1 MLYPCPPC
9 RIHYKPR
16 LPLHRSENLAM
27 AFDFIKTKEKIHIV
41 NIGECGPEGGGG
53 GGGWAGDLVGC
64 V

>member
-1 MLYPCPPC
+1 
-9 RIHYKPR
+9 
-16 LPLHRSENLAM
+16 M

-64 V
+64 VQ